1 MVVSQRV
8 VSYVL
13 LVYTLV
19 TGIKMVVKQSA
30 SFLVGDERVEVTFE
44 RQDQ

>member
-1 MVVSQRV
+1 M
-8 VSYVL
+8 VL

-19 TGIKMVVKQSA
+19 TGINGVKQSA
-30 SFLVGDERVEVTFE
+30 LFLVGDERVEVTFE